1 MILLLGY
8 GISNKS
14 IAKYLDKIEKD
25 YIIYDD
31 YANKTYVSMDKIDL
45 VIKSGSF
52 KNEHPLILE
61 AISKGIEIV
70 SDLEYYYRCSNKNKE
85 LIVVTGS
92 NGKST
97 TVSLIKNIL
106 GKSVDLGGNIGYPLF
121 DFINSRKDMIIEAS
135 SYMNEYLSKFKAKY
149 YVITNLYSNHLEH
162 HDTYNKYI
170 KAKLNLL
177 KNIEHNDFLIYNYD
191 NELLKE
197 LVRNYDCYKIPFS
210 ANKTGN
216 GVFIDKNY
224 IYFNQH
230 KIISLKEISLLGNH
244 NLENVLASI
253 AVTYCYGTIPSMI
266 KLGISTFNGIE
277 HRLER
282 FMVRN
287 NIEVYNDSK
296 ATNFMALKSALNS
309 FDKKRILLVCG
320 GEKKEDDYNIINDSL
335 KNVKEV
341 IVNGQNREELLKY
354 FSNKDVIVKSY
365 PNLKELLCDK
375 DKLFS
380 ENIDVILF
388 SPGSPSFDQ
397 FENFEDR
404 GRFFKENML

>member
-61 AISKGIEIV
+61 AISKGIEVV

-149 YVITNLYSNHLEH
+149 YVITNLYSNHFEH
-162 HDTYNKYI
+162 HDTYNK
-170 KAKLNLL
+170 
-177 KNIEHNDFLIYNYD
+177 
-191 NELLKE
+191 
-197 LVRNYDCYKIPFS
+197 
-210 ANKTGN
+210 
-216 GVFIDKNY
+216 
-224 IYFNQH
+224 
-230 KIISLKEISLLGNH
+230 
-244 NLENVLASI
+244 
-253 AVTYCYGTIPSMI
+253 
-266 KLGISTFNGIE
+266 
-277 HRLER
+277 
-282 FMVRN
+282 
-287 NIEVYNDSK
+287 
-296 ATNFMALKSALNS
+296 
-309 FDKKRILLVCG
+309 
-320 GEKKEDDYNIINDSL
+320 
-335 KNVKEV
+335 
-341 IVNGQNREELLKY
+341 
-354 FSNKDVIVKSY
+354 
-365 PNLKELLCDK
+365 
-375 DKLFS
+375 
-380 ENIDVILF
+380 
-388 SPGSPSFDQ
+388 
-397 FENFEDR
+397 
-404 GRFFKENML
+404 